1 MVGMGCR
8 NSETPVTDQLVKTG
22 LAAEEGAAVQCNV
35 TQGLGG
41 GLRGSR
47 RLRQDKG
54 GEAI

>member
-22 LAAEEGAAVQCNV
+22 LAAEEEAAVQCNV
-35 TQGLGG
+35 TQSLGEG
-41 GLRGSR
+41 GSET
-47 RLRQDKG
+47 RQG